1 MKIKVKKT
9 MQRATKGFL
18 MIGGVIFWPLF
29 TYGMIKGALEDS
41 DK

>member
-1 MKIKVKKT
+1 MKTKAKNT
-9 MQRATKGFL
+9 MKRATKGFL

-29 TYGMIKGALEDS
+29 IYGIIKAALEDS